1 MELLTITE
9 AAKLTRLSTAWW
21 RTRIFRKEVRFL
33 KVGRRVFIPR
43 STIDDLLNKSIVE
56 PKHQGTEL
64 STIHVSRAQG
74 GRGND

>member
-33 KVGRRVFIPR
+33 KVGRRVFIPQ
-43 STIDDLLNKSIVE
+43 STIDDLLNQSVVE
-56 PKHQGTEL
+56 PK
-64 STIHVSRAQG
+64 SRPKADIDCG
-74 GRGND
+74 APCK